1 MLRHLLPLLFAA
13 SAYAQWVNLPT
24 PGVPRLRDG
33 KPNLSAKA
41 PRVNGKP
48 DLSGVWHVHADTIER
63 FQRLFGPNFKD
74 DNNPV
79 GMELNTIS
87 IYGVDAFAD
96 LEFGK
101 EPMRPA
107 AAQIFARRFPDGPEQ
122 LPSTQCLPMPMM
134 AAMLLSEPIK
144 FVQSPGLTMI
154 LHEFNNDYRQ
164 VYTDGRKLTVDP
176 FPATL
181 GYSVGRWDGDAFI
194 VESNGF
200 KNEGWLDV
208 LGHPYS
214 EALRMTERYRRRDF
228 GHLDAEFSFDDP
240 AMYTRPFSYKVTFDL
255 LADADLYEYTCL
267 ENEKDRSHIAMK

>member
-1 MLRHLLPLLFAA
+1 MWRSLLPLLLTTTAF
-13 SAYAQWVNLPT
+13 AQWVNLPT

-33 KPNLSAKA
+33 RPNLSAKT

-48 DLSGVWHVHADTIER
+48 DLSGVWHVHSDPISR
-63 FQRLFGPNFKD
+63 FQGLFGPDFKD

-87 IYGVDAFAD
+87 IYGADVFAD
-96 LEFGK
+96 FEFGK

-122 LPSTQCLPMPMM
+122 LPSTTCLPMPLLP
-134 AAMLLSEPIK
+134 AMLLSEPIK
-144 FVQSPGLTMI
+144 FVQSSGLTMI

-164 VYTDGRKLTVDP
+164 VYTDGRKLPQDP
-176 FPATL
+176 WPATL
-181 GYSVGRWDGDAFI
+181 GYSVGHWDGDTFV

-208 LGHPYS
+208 LGHPNS
-214 EALRMTERYRRRDF
+214 EALKMTERYRRRDF
-228 GHLDAEFSFDDP
+228 GHLDAEFSFED
-240 AMYTRPFSYKVTFDL
+240 ALMYTKSFGFKVTFDL

-267 ENEKDRSHIAMK
+267 ENEKDKAHLK